1 MKQPRRVGKDR
12 PDGQTVGTLRAASTI
27 GSLKW
32 HLLLGGLRG
41 GTGQRI
47 QSVLAIVVSVVVGA
61 LSCALLWGLGASSSE
76 GMGADVVVVLLPVSV
91 FGIGLVSAATGVES
105 SLDPRNLA
113 TEPLGRW
120 ELGVGV
126 LVAAAIGPPSL
137 LALLSGLGIVGGWA
151 SSGASAAVIVVA
163 AVVAWWVTLLLFSRT
178 FANVLGAMATG
189 RLQQVAQVAAA
200 LSALLAW
207 VMVQVVA
214 RDTAAWTQDRWD
226 SLSSVARWTP
236 PGQLGAAIVGA
247 DDASVAL
254 LHLLLGV
261 AWLPILLA
269 LSVWSTQRLA
279 LSAPRPGGGGER
291 RRRALLPGLERVLP
305 AGRVGAIAERTLRTK
320 LRTPRQAVN
329 TISALAIG
337 AGVFL
342 VGPVL
347 DPSVDPR
354 VVLVGGVLHF
364 AVLFDG
370 NNAFGMD
377 GPAIWSEIY
386 AGADG
391 RTLVRGKVVSS
402 LAVMTVPALV
412 LPVALAAITG
422 GWQWVVAGWL
432 VAIGSVLGAAGVAVA
447 SATLAPVAMPDSP
460 NPLAAGDTGQGCVA
474 GLALTACMTVLMIT
488 SVPVGLAVY
497 LASGSS
503 APLTT
508 LAALGA
514 PVVGALVMWGAVA
527 VAVARLSRNE
537 DRMIELVTP
546 AR

>member
-1 MKQPRRVGKDR
+1 MGQRRPVS
-12 PDGQTVGTLRAASTI
+12 TVRAASTI
-27 GSLKW
+27 ASLKW
-32 HLLLGGLRG
+32 HLLLGSLRG
-41 GTGQRI
+41 TTGQRI
-47 QSVLAIVVSVVVGA
+47 QSVLAIVVSAFIGVVA
-61 LSCALLWGLGASSSE
+61 CSALWGLGVSSRD
-76 GMGADVVVVLLPVSV
+76 GIGADIVVVLLPVSV

-137 LALLSGLGIVGGWA
+137 LAVLSGIGIVGGWA
-151 SSGASAAVIVVA
+151 STGASAAVVVVA
-163 AVVAWWVTLLLFSRT
+163 AVLAWWVTLLLFSRT
-178 FANVLGAMATG
+178 FANVLGALATG

-200 LSALLAW
+200 LSALMAW
-207 VMVQVVA
+207 VVVQVVA

-226 SLSSVARWTP
+226 SLSGVARWTP
-236 PGQLGAAIVGA
+236 PGQLGEAIAGA
-247 DDASVAL
+247 DDASAAL
-254 LHLLLGV
+254 VHLLLGIS
-261 AWLPILLA
+261 WLPVLLA
-269 LSVWSTQRLA
+269 LSVWSTHRLA
-279 LSAPRPGGGGER
+279 LSSPRPGGGEAR
-291 RRRALLPGLERVLP
+291 RRRTLLPDMRRVLP
-305 AGRVGAIAERTLRTK
+305 AGRVGAMAERTLRTK
-320 LRTPRQAVN
+320 VRTPRQAVN

-342 VGPVL
+342 IGPVL
-347 DPSVDPR
+347 DPSADPR
-354 VVLVGGVLHF
+354 IVLVGGVLHF

-377 GPAIWSEIY
+377 GPAVWAEVC

-412 LPVALAAITG
+412 LPVVLAVLTG

-432 VAIGSVLGAAGVAVA
+432 VAFGSVLGASGVAVA

-474 GLALTACMTVLMIT
+474 GLALTACMTVLAIT
-488 SVPVGLAVY
+488 SLPVGIAVY

-503 APLTT
+503 ASWAT

-514 PVVGALVMWGAVA
+514 PLVGALVLWAAVSL
-527 VAVARLSRNE
+527 AVARLSGNE
-537 DRMIELVTP
+537 DRLIELVTP